1 MKMLNNIVK
10 KCSLKTLI
18 ESDYITITSGRK
30 NFLGSISLYL
40 KIIENCSFFNKFDIN

>member
-30 NFLGSISLYL
+30 DFLDIHSHCIYFAIIFSLNSI
-40 KIIENCSFFNKFDIN
+40 